1 MQRTL
6 TGLTA
11 IVFAGAMALP
21 AFAQMGMNSNPA
33 SSNSSSSTSES
44 SSQYRAVEPGS
55 ATNSVERTE
64 SDYKSEK
71 SERNEVAAPAQPPEQ
86 VQSRVERKE
95 STSTTTEAAPPPVES
110 STTTTTTHRT
120 ETGY

>member
-1 MQRTL
+1 MKRTL
-6 TGLTA
+6 TALTA

-33 SSNSSSSTSES
+33 SSTSSSSTSES
-44 SSQYRAVEPGS
+44 SSQYRATQPDS
-55 ATNSVERTE
+55 STNSVERTE
-64 SDYKSEK
+64 RDYK

-95 STSTTTEAAPPPVES
+95 STSTTTEAAPPPPPVES

-120 ETGY
+120 DAGY